1 MKVLV
6 IGGGGREH
14 TLVWKLAQ
22 SKRVSKIFAIPGNG
36 GISEIAECHS
46 IDLGDFSKIYDFVMK
61 KKIDLIVVGPEDPLV
76 RGISDFFREK
86 GIEIFGP
93 SKRSAM
99 LEGSKV
105 FAKEFMKRYG
115 IPTAD
120 FEVFNNPEKAQKYA
134 RDRFKKGDLGSLV
147 VKADGLAQGKGVIVC
162 DSLDEV
168 EGAIKEIMIERRFG
182 NAGERIILEERLV
195 GEEASLIAFCDS
207 EAVVP
212 MLASQDHKQVFD
224 DDKGPNTGGM
234 GAYASCPVVD
244 ESLYNEARKEIFD
257 RFLIGLNKENLDYNG
272 VIYAGI
278 MITASGPR
286 VLEFNIRFGDPETQA
301 ILPLLNTDLI
311 DIIEKISQKKLSK
324 IEISW
329 KNGYAICVVM
339 ASGGYPQ
346 KYEKGKLITGLER
359 VKEIEN
365 VSVFHAGTKRDED
378 RFYTS
383 GGRVLG
389 VTAWS
394 DTLDKAFSS
403 VYNAIDM
410 IRFDGVHYRKDIG
423 KKGLRAIG
431 SAEFREN
438 TEAKVEG

>member
-36 GISEIAECHS
+36 GISELAECHS
-46 IDLGDFSKIYDFVMK
+46 IDLGNFSEIYDFVLK
-61 KKIDLIVVGPEDPLV
+61 KRIDLVVVGPEDPLA
-76 RGISDFFREK
+76 RGIGDFFREK
-86 GIEIFGP
+86 GVEIFGP
-93 SKRSAM
+93 SKKSAM

-120 FEVFNNPEKAQKYA
+120 FEVFNNLEKAQSYA
-134 RDRFKKGDLGSLV
+134 RDRFKKGGLNSLV
-147 VKADGLAQGKGVIVC
+147 AKADGLAQGKGVIVC

-182 NAGERIILEERLV
+182 NAGERVVLEERLI

-212 MLASQDHKQVFD
+212 MLASQDHKQIFD
-224 DDKGPNTGGM
+224 NDKGPNTGGM
-234 GAYASCPVVD
+234 GAYAPCPVVND
-244 ESLYNEARKEIFD
+244 SLYNEARREIFD
-257 RFLIGLNKENLDYNG
+257 RFLIGLKKEGLDYNG

-278 MITASGPR
+278 MITSSGPK

-324 IEISW
+324 IEITW
-329 KNGYAICVVM
+329 QNGYAICVVM

-346 KYEKGKLITGLER
+346 KYEKGKLITGFER
-359 VKEIEN
+359 IKELEN
-365 VSVFHAGTKRDED
+365 VSVFHAGTKRDRD
-378 RFYTS
+378 KFYTS

-394 DTLDKAFSS
+394 DGLDKAFNN
-403 VYNAIDM
+403 VYSAVDM
-410 IRFDGVHYRKDIG
+410 IKFDGVHYRNDIG

-431 SAEFREN
+431 SCGCMEN
-438 TEAKVEG
+438 TECKVKG